1 MKTNHVARTPSS
13 ASGAKRRSIIRN
25 AVLAFVLLIAALPAL
40 GQCALCYE
48 SASAAGKKG
57 QSAISRAILVLLTPT
72 LGMMAGL
79 VTLAVRYKGVEER
92 KHDDE
97 HEPLLK

>member
-1 MKTNHVARTPSS
+1 M
-13 ASGAKRRSIIRN
+13 KRRVATI
-25 AVLAFVLLIAALPAL
+25 ALLLATALPAL

-57 QSAISRAILVLLTPT
+57 QTAISRAIVVLLMPT

-92 KHDDE
+92 KQD
-97 HEPLLK
+97 HEPLPK

>member
-1 MKTNHVARTPSS
+1 M
-13 ASGAKRRSIIRN
+13 KRRIATI
-25 AVLAFVLLIAALPAL
+25 VLLLAIALPAL

-57 QSAISRAILVLLTPT
+57 QMAISRAIIVLLTPT

-92 KHDDE
+92 KHEDE
-97 HEPLLK
+97 NQPVE

>member
-1 MKTNHVARTPSS
+1 MKLR
-13 ASGAKRRSIIRN
+13 
-25 AVLAFVLLIAALPAL
+25 LATLALLLAAALPAF

-57 QSAISRAILVLLTPT
+57 QQAITRAIVVLLMPT
-72 LGMMAGL
+72 IGMMAGL

-92 KHDDE
+92 KHD
-97 HEPLLK
+97 HERVS

>member
-1 MKTNHVARTPSS
+1 M
-13 ASGAKRRSIIRN
+13 KRRL
-25 AVLAFVLLIAALPAL
+25 ATLALLLAFALPAF

-48 SASAAGKKG
+48 SASAASKKG
-57 QSAISRAILVLLTPT
+57 QTAITKAIGVLLLPT

-92 KHDDE
+92 KHDHD
-97 HEPLLK
+97 HVA

>member
-1 MKTNHVARTPSS
+1 M
-13 ASGAKRRSIIRN
+13 KRRIATLILLS
-25 AVLAFVLLIAALPAL
+25 AVALPAC

-48 SASAAGKKG
+48 SASAASKNG
-57 QSAISRAILVLLTPT
+57 QRAITRAIGVLLLPT

-92 KHDDE
+92 KHE
-97 HEPLLK
+97 HEHDRVS

>member
-1 MKTNHVARTPSS
+1 M
-13 ASGAKRRSIIRN
+13 KRRLATLVLFL
-25 AVLAFVLLIAALPAL
+25 AVALPGF

-57 QSAISRAILVLLTPT
+57 QKAISRAIIVLLMPT

-92 KHDDE
+92 RHDHE
-97 HEPLLK
+97 HVS

>member
-1 MKTNHVARTPSS
+1 V
-13 ASGAKRRSIIRN
+13 KRRLATLILL
-25 AVLAFVLLIAALPAL
+25 LAFALPAF

-48 SASAAGKKG
+48 SASAASKNG
-57 QSAISRAILVLLTPT
+57 QKAITRAIIVLLTPT

-92 KHDDE
+92 KHD
-97 HEPLLK
+97 HERVP